1 MNGEGIDGPRLED
14 CVTGSHFASNGVL
27 YDTKEVVK
35 SKYFNTVYSEILL
48 NEDCRTLADVAFG
61 KFFTGDWL
69 IELTKSVLNG
79 NKEVDYLL
87 VLPSDRL
94 LQMDGYSYDEIN
106 GKFVNEDA
114 KNAGLSSVDDRL
126 KRLLRMCI
134 FQRTK
139 GATELEDFN
148 GFSALGYD
156 GYGYAVNAYGDVVRF
171 KNNKLQGLGNIL
183 DGEEVEVEEMT
194 DFAYNNG
201 RVFRIKD
208 EDIAAGKMLQYSPRK
223 TGSGVA
229 AWTDPTLYS
238 RIASYTEQNSDCRL
252 FKQYMDRVYGG
263 SAPSFIKSGT
273 FYTVLIPTDAAI
285 QAAVTAGKIPALP
298 VGSAE
303 FSTEEKPLVE
313 RFLQLC
319 FLSGTVVVDD
329 GLPYMEPG
337 KNKSLSLTT
346 AYKLTAADVDL
357 WSANTLVDVYKDESN
372 SLKFRFQDIKSNNWV
387 KVEGTDPVSPVRG
400 EGKSNYMGPL
410 SVIHAVDGI
419 IWFKTN
425 PQE

>member
-1 MNGEGIDGPRLED
+1 MLVPSNEAVTQFEETVLARARVEKISDLSLNTLGYFLKAHIVYRIIWPSQFANEQNTNGEFLNGEGIDGPRLED
-14 CVTGSHFASNGVL
+14 CITGSHFASNGVL

-69 IELTKSVLNG
+69 IELTKSALNG

-183 DGEEVEVEEMT
+183 DDEEVEVEEMT

-238 RIASYTEQNSDCRL
+238 
-252 FKQYMDRVYGG
+252 
-263 SAPSFIKSGT
+263 
-273 FYTVLIPTDAAI
+273 
-285 QAAVTAGKIPALP
+285 
-298 VGSAE
+298 
-303 FSTEEKPLVE
+303 
-313 RFLQLC
+313 
-319 FLSGTVVVDD
+319 
-329 GLPYMEPG
+329 
-337 KNKSLSLTT
+337 LSLIHISEPT
-346 AYKLTAADVDL
+346 
-357 WSANTLVDVYKDESN
+357 
-372 SLKFRFQDIKSNNWV
+372 R
-387 KVEGTDPVSPVRG
+387 
-400 EGKSNYMGPL
+400 L
-410 SVIHAVDGI
+410 S
-419 IWFKTN
+419 
-425 PQE
+425 